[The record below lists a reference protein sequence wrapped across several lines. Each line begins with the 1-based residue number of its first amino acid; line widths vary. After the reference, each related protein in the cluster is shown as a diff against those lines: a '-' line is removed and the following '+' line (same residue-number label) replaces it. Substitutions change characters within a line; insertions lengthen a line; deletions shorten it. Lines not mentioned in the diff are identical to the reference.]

1 MTQSPRGS
9 ARTEMSDLRNIV
21 DRLDLL
27 MGASTTTTETT
38 GDPTTVDK
46 TVGVLTER
54 LATLQDE
61 VEELRTLVNHL
72 MTIATWQAKVTAT
85 LVGDEIT
92 TDVGEDQPQARER
105 TDGSPGSA
113 DGSVHHT
120 DHDTDQRARH
130 VESDGRHGDDRRQRD
145 DGRQREDRQHRG
157 DSAPPAPSTTTLD
170 DDIDDIL
177 GTARRPSRQTPPP
190 DFGI

>member
-27 MGASTTTTETT
+27 MGASSTSTAQPT
-38 GDPTTVDK
+38 GVPVDE

-54 LATLQDE
+54 LATLEHE

-85 LVGDEIT
+85 LVEDEVT
-92 TDVGEDQPQARER
+92 AHDADQPQAGGRS
-105 TDGSPGSA
+105 DGSSGSA
-113 DGSVHHT
+113 EGSVH
-120 DHDTDQRARH
+120 DTDRRAGH
-130 VESDGRHGDDRRQRD
+130 VDDDEPRPDDRQE
-145 DGRQREDRQHRG
+145 GG
-157 DSAPPAPSTTTLD
+157 DSAPPAPRTPALD

-177 GTARRPSRQTPPP
+177 GTTRRPSRQTPPP